1 VRKAKKTYQLD
12 DDALYSLALAKAKR
26 DSCRLRYDLERLGM
40 LTKDDRLWALLAEKE
55 EEIDAKLFAEIS
67 QLGKGSAKRGARAK

>member
-12 DDALYSLALAKAKR
+12 DEALYSLALAKAKR
-26 DSCRLRYDLERLGM
+26 ESCRLRCDLGRLGM

-55 EEIDAKLFAEIS
+55 EEIDAKLFAEIN
-67 QLGKGSAKRGARAK
+67 QP